1 SLDCVINR
9 EPSQTK
15 RWPCEPSPTRARLEM
30 GSDKAENSRDPI
42 TVTIREACKITGLGP
57 TTLWKLRKAGRLKTA
72 PVPGLDRT
80 LILYSSLQELL
91 NPSASTLQ
99 PKRGRGRPRKV
110 AAQPEA
116 TPGAAQ

>member
-1 SLDCVINR
+1 LDAIANKAVAVQAIANAKDGLQM
-9 EPSQTK
+9 PSD
-15 RWPCEPSPTRARLEM
+15 RSSE
-30 GSDKAENSRDPI
+30 SRDPI
-42 TVTIREACKITGLGP
+42 TVTTKEACRISGLGP

-91 NPSASTLQ
+91 KPSASTLQ

-110 AAQPEA
+110 TAQPEA